1 MEIRN
6 SLFKLKPIKT
16 GENHSTS
23 SSKLYTKKITES
35 INDLLT
41 ANNALFK
48 KRTKY
53 ELMYEAFYISNLFY
67 EMTQT
72 NYHLKDTFFYLIN
85 LDWFQK
91 WKKYVNYDFFTNTK
105 NFQKFISINSLP
117 FRPTYINNE
126 SYMNYINKN
135 TKNKISDF
143 FDKFFLSDNATLY
156 PGYINNKKFLLDK
169 YQNST
174 YLYNKNR
181 ENNFNV
187 VDNIKYNKDYIWV
200 TEDIWKYFYCIYGG
214 FEIRRRNLNINK
226 KYYELYLN
234 NNESFDNEKNIIL
247 EKNFMTFNLIVFNYN
262 KNYTYKIDPPKYLFV
277 EHYATI
283 LDLKKKIK
291 NIFLFLSKYNL
302 EEIHLFYLNQNMNLN
317 SFADY
322 VQSHSNIKGEM
333 VFPGINLDFFD
344 QNLPL
349 EFIQERH
356 FKINNNNNNIKN
368 YLVLE
373 IPFLF
378 WENKKKIYL
387 FKHEINYRQ
396 NELMEIVDYKINKSF
411 YDKIEL
417 EPKEENN
424 IFVIN
429 EKLFLIKK
437 YFYQKY
443 YINKIYQCPKIE
455 LNIHLKKIIDN
466 FNEEQINKMFEA
478 EINELR
484 NNIDLIFDKTYL
496 AENISGL
503 YLSEFDTNNK
513 NNENKILLNKK
524 RERVNNT
531 DNDYILLDKD
541 CDSDEI
547 SWYSCGFCNKTLNQK
562 FVVCKFCMRKKYCD
576 YFCRTNDVEKHLK
589 HCGK

>member
-85 LDWFQK
+85 LEWFQK

-234 NNESFDNEKNIIL
+234 NDESFNNEKNIIL

-322 VQSHSNIKGEM
+322 VQSHSHIKGEM

-344 QNLPL
+344 PNLPL

-396 NELMEIVDYKINKSF
+396 N
-411 YDKIEL
+411 
-417 EPKEENN
+417 
-424 IFVIN
+424 
-429 EKLFLIKK
+429 
-437 YFYQKY
+437 
-443 YINKIYQCPKIE
+443 
-455 LNIHLKKIIDN
+455 
-466 FNEEQINKMFEA
+466 
-478 EINELR
+478 
-484 NNIDLIFDKTYL
+484 
-496 AENISGL
+496 
-503 YLSEFDTNNK
+503 
-513 NNENKILLNKK
+513 
-524 RERVNNT
+524 
-531 DNDYILLDKD
+531 
-541 CDSDEI
+541 
-547 SWYSCGFCNKTLNQK
+547 
-562 FVVCKFCMRKKYCD
+562 
-576 YFCRTNDVEKHLK
+576 
-589 HCGK
+589 

>member
-143 FDKFFLSDNATLY
+143 FNKFFLSDNATLY

-234 NNESFDNEKNIIL
+234 NDESFDNEKNIIL

-344 QNLPL
+344 PNLPL

-356 FKINNNNNNIKN
+356 FKINNNNNNNN

-378 WENKKKIYL
+378 WENKRKIYL

-524 RERVNNT
+524 RERVNNM
-531 DNDYILLDKD
+531 DKDYILLDKD

-576 YFCRTNDVEKHLK
+576 YFCRTNDVEKHLEY
-589 HCGK
+589 CGK

>member
-41 ANNALFK
+41 ANNTLFK

-143 FDKFFLSDNATLY
+143 FNKFFLSDNATLY

-283 LDLKKKIK
+283 PDLKKKIK

-302 EEIHLFYLNQNMNLN
+302 EEIHLFYLNPNMNLN

-322 VQSHSNIKGEM
+322 VQSHSHIKGEM
-333 VFPGINLDFFD
+333 IFPGINLDFFD
-344 QNLPL
+344 PNLPL

-356 FKINNNNNNIKN
+356 FKINNNNNNNN

-378 WENKKKIYL
+378 RENKRKIYL

-455 LNIHLKKIIDN
+455 LNIHLKKIIDH

-524 RERVNNT
+524 RERVNNM
-531 DNDYILLDKD
+531 DKDYILLDKD

-576 YFCRTNDVEKHLK
+576 YFCRTNDVEKHLE

>member
-135 TKNKISDF
+135 TKNKISYF

-234 NNESFDNEKNIIL
+234 NDESFDKEKNIIL
-247 EKNFMTFNLIVFNYN
+247 Y
-262 KNYTYKIDPPKYLFV
+262 
-277 EHYATI
+277 
-283 LDLKKKIK
+283 
-291 NIFLFLSKYNL
+291 
-302 EEIHLFYLNQNMNLN
+302 
-317 SFADY
+317 
-322 VQSHSNIKGEM
+322 
-333 VFPGINLDFFD
+333 
-344 QNLPL
+344 
-349 EFIQERH
+349 
-356 FKINNNNNNIKN
+356 
-368 YLVLE
+368 
-373 IPFLF
+373 
-378 WENKKKIYL
+378 
-387 FKHEINYRQ
+387 
-396 NELMEIVDYKINKSF
+396 
-411 YDKIEL
+411 
-417 EPKEENN
+417 
-424 IFVIN
+424 
-429 EKLFLIKK
+429 
-437 YFYQKY
+437 
-443 YINKIYQCPKIE
+443 
-455 LNIHLKKIIDN
+455 
-466 FNEEQINKMFEA
+466 
-478 EINELR
+478 
-484 NNIDLIFDKTYL
+484 
-496 AENISGL
+496 
-503 YLSEFDTNNK
+503 
-513 NNENKILLNKK
+513 
-524 RERVNNT
+524 
-531 DNDYILLDKD
+531 
-541 CDSDEI
+541 
-547 SWYSCGFCNKTLNQK
+547 
-562 FVVCKFCMRKKYCD
+562 
-576 YFCRTNDVEKHLK
+576 
-589 HCGK
+589 

>member
-174 YLYNKNR
+174 YLYNKCR

-234 NNESFDNEKNIIL
+234 NDESFDNEKNIIL

-322 VQSHSNIKGEM
+322 VQSHSHIKGEM

-356 FKINNNNNNIKN
+356 FKINNNNINN

-378 WENKKKIYL
+378 WENKRKIYL

-531 DNDYILLDKD
+531 ENDYILLDKD
-541 CDSDEI
+541 YDSDEI